1 MSFRLSLLISAGL
14 HATLLWGIG
23 WAGVY
28 LPKFPRRDYAVQ
40 AGRSAVEMQSAAMRP
55 IQLQIDSRIEPI
67 EKIEPVDPL
76 MLEPI
81 DPLVEPEPLLTADL
95 DEQVIV
101 EARQSITR
109 RDTMPLPSELME
121 PRPEPEHREVSRF
134 RETPPQR
141 DVPASPRRANP
152 EETPRI
158 QREPVAVVRATEVLP
173 NEKITSVEPPAT
185 ASSEP
190 AGARVDEL
198 PRPLPQNPHPEYP
211 LELRRRQIGGRVLL
225 KVLVQAD
232 GRVARVEIH
241 RSSGQAALDESAVSA
256 VRRWRFAAA
265 TTEGRP
271 VDHEVLLPVAFS
283 IRGSAQ

>member
-1 MSFRLSLLISAGL
+1 
-14 HATLLWGIG
+14 
-23 WAGVY
+23 
-28 LPKFPRRDYAVQ
+28 
-40 AGRSAVEMQSAAMRP
+40 MQSAATRP

-67 EKIEPVDPL
+67 EQVEPVDPL
-76 MLEPI
+76 MFEPI

-101 EARQSITR
+101 EVRQALTR
-109 RDTMPLPSELME
+109 RETTPLPSEMME
-121 PRPEPEHREVSRF
+121 PRPERELLEVASARETRPHREAPTS
-134 RETPPQR
+134 PQ
-141 DVPASPRRANP
+141 RANP
-152 EETPRI
+152 EEAPRI

-190 AGARVDEL
+190 AGAKVDEL

-211 LELRRRQIGGRVLL
+211 LDLRRRQIGGRVLL
-225 KVLVQAD
+225 RVLVQAD
-232 GRVARVEIH
+232 GRVARVEIQ
-241 RSSGQAALDESAVSA
+241 RSSGHAALDESAVSA

-271 VDHEVLLPVAFS
+271 IDHEVLLPVAFS